1 MQNFNENINIKEMY
15 YSQVKGDT
23 VINKDYI
30 TYKNYLT
37 FFFKNDFNKK
47 DKYNKEFL
55 DGKYILIRKDDPNK
69 KIEITPSQFINL
81 HNYYIELNNKINN
94 ILIKFF
100 SYIESKDNF
109 SQSVREEF
117 DSLKEKYILY
127 KNKIKD
133 IDLINDDFYKEID
146 ELNLKKIENTNNL
159 IIRYNKK
166 KIIYSNI
173 KTMIPENIKSE
184 LIKIYSTNKSI
195 PSENIKKNIAKTN
208 NIPSNDIDLWFEW
221 IESNYEYL
229 LLKNEIS
236 KINEII
242 KLKEISYDTNTK
254 YFIIKKPIINEN
266 N

>member
-1 MQNFNENINIKEMY
+1 MQDLNENIKIKEMY
-15 YSQVKGDT
+15 NYQTKGNT

-37 FFFKNDFNKK
+37 IFFKNDFNKK

-55 DGKYILIRKDDPNK
+55 NGKYILIRKDEPNK

-81 HNYYIELNNKINN
+81 HSHYTELNNKINN
-94 ILIKFF
+94 ILSKFF
-100 SYIESKDNF
+100 LYIESKDNF
-109 SQSVREEF
+109 TQSIREEF
-117 DSLKEKYILY
+117 DNLKEKYILY
-127 KNKIKD
+127 KNKIRD
-133 IDLINDDFYKEID
+133 IDLINDAFYKEIN

-173 KTMIPENIKSE
+173 KTMIPESLKSE

-195 PSENIKKNIAKTN
+195 PSESIKKNLAKTN

-242 KLKEISYDTNTK
+242 KLKEISYDMNTK